1 MGGVVSGYKILHFFW
16 RICLVYLPGSRAVLL
31 YVTSSVKGSDRET
44 NTGGQDRAVNKYTT
58 SLAIF
63 GLHNPWD
70 VEDNE
75 S

>member
-1 MGGVVSGYKILHFFW
+1 M
-16 RICLVYLPGSRAVLL
+16 LL

-70 VEDNE
+70 VDDNE
-75 S
+75 SKVMLGFLHTVIIMSVFLTIYIRHM